1 MVPLF
6 VSRAEAS
13 CCSKNCHHL
22 SYRLCVV
29 WRASLSAAAMEVKVL
44 VVLAVLIALGC
55 CDDLSGIRVDGN
67 KFVNHANQTVKLMV
81 RELC

>member
-1 MVPLF
+1 
-6 VSRAEAS
+6 
-13 CCSKNCHHL
+13 
-22 SYRLCVV
+22 
-29 WRASLSAAAMEVKVL
+29 MEVKVL

-81 RELC
+81 RELYELYFCFIW